1 MKPSVFVHH
10 APRSVDEA
18 IALLAEVGADAKV
31 LAGGQSLIP
40 ILNMRL
46 SAPGH
51 LVDINRI
58 VGLDTVEVRPD
69 VVRIGALV
77 RHAQLERHVGAFA
90 HLPLLRQALVNV
102 AHPVIR
108 NRGTTVGSLAHA
120 DPSGE
125 MPAVLALTGGYVDLA
140 SSRGSRSVPARDFFR
155 GPMES
160 CLEEDEMATGASFG
174 LFPPGTGTAFAESTR
189 RHGDYALAGVAAAV
203 TVVGGLITTARVSFV
218 SVTPTPNVLDLG
230 ELLAGIAPEDADWA
244 VAAGLAR
251 EHVDPDSD
259 IHASAGYRRMLVG
272 VLTARVL
279 AEAAAKAV
287 TSSRTTVGS
296 GAMVGS
302 GATDPPM
309 TPADQM
315 PPPARPR
322 WESEPMSAMTLT
334 GAEPLVE
341 IVMRVNGVMHT
352 AMAPARRLLSDFL
365 RHELRLTGTHVGC
378 EHGVCGSCTVLVD
391 GAPMRSCLMFAV
403 TAQDHEITTVE
414 GLAPVDGKGASTMS
428 PVQQAFIES
437 HGLQCGFCTPG
448 FLTTITAYLQEN
460 PQPTT
465 TEAREAISGNLC
477 RCTGYQNIVKSVLRA
492 AEITNERGAG
502 A

>member
-1 MKPSVFVHH
+1 VKPSAFVHH

-18 IALLAEVGADAKV
+18 IALLAEVGHDGKV

-58 VGLDTVEVRPD
+58 AGLDTVEVTPD
-69 VVRIGALV
+69 AVHIGALV

-140 SSRGSRSVPARDFFR
+140 SSRGTRNVAAVDFFL

-174 LFPPGTGTAFAESTR
+174 RFPTGTGTAFVESTR

-203 TVVGGLITTARVSFV
+203 TVVDGLITAARVSFV
-218 SVTPTPNVLDLG
+218 SVTPTPGVQDLG
-230 ELLAGIAPEDADWA
+230 SPLAGIAPEDADWA
-244 VAAGLAR
+244 AAAEIAR

-272 VLTARVL
+272 VLTERVL
-279 AEAAAKAV
+279 AEAATNAAA
-287 TSSRTTVGS
+287 GS
-296 GAMVGS
+296 
-302 GATDPPM
+302 
-309 TPADQM
+309 
-315 PPPARPR
+315 
-322 WESEPMSAMTLT
+322 
-334 GAEPLVE
+334 
-341 IVMRVNGVMHT
+341 T
-352 AMAPARRLLSDFL
+352 ANA
-365 RHELRLTGTHVGC
+365 
-378 EHGVCGSCTVLVD
+378 
-391 GAPMRSCLMFAV
+391 
-403 TAQDHEITTVE
+403 
-414 GLAPVDGKGASTMS
+414 GAS
-428 PVQQAFIES
+428 AN
-437 HGLQCGFCTPG
+437 
-448 FLTTITAYLQEN
+448 TA
-460 PQPTT
+460 
-465 TEAREAISGNLC
+465 ASG
-477 RCTGYQNIVKSVLRA
+477 V
-492 AEITNERGAG
+492 
-502 A
+502 